1 MAICNLNEI
10 TISGADGFPNA
21 NGVYT
26 GGGPNYYSNDNGVI
40 LMHAMGGAFGP
51 GWYIISAGDRYFSA
65 QLPAD
70 CPTGRTF
77 YGNESEG
84 VEGSFVL
91 GGSNEPMIGLRE
103 GSEHLRLRLLGNI

>member
-1 MAICNLNEI
+1 MAVCNLDEI
-10 TISGADGFPNA
+10 TISGADSFPNA

-26 GGGPNYYSNDNGVI
+26 KGGNNYYTNDNGVI

-65 QLPAD
+65 QLPAN
-70 CPTGRTF
+70 CPTGLTF

-84 VEGSFVL
+84 VTGTFVL
-91 GGSNEPMIGLRE
+91 GGSNEPMIGIRSV
-103 GSEHLRLRLLGNI
+103 SEQTRLRLLGYI